1 MFASILL
8 KLNLLFKKMTLP
20 AFLQAIGL
28 TIVCFFTPIYGLL
41 AIIFV
46 LTFMDTCFGVYS
58 AYKRGEKI
66 ESNKL
71 FNFVVKTFFYQAT
84 IILAFLIDKF
94 VFGVTFPYV
103 AIPYLLAKAACIF
116 WSWVELK
123 SMDETNIKMG
133 GKPFEK
139 RLKEMLNFFKSLK
152 TDIKGITEDKKDE
165 DK

>member
-1 MFASILL
+1 MYAIILTKL
-8 KLNLLFKKMTLP
+8 KLLLKKMTLT

-28 TIVCFFTPIYGLL
+28 TLICFFAPIGGLM
-41 AIIFV
+41 AIILL

-84 IILAFLIDKF
+84 IILGFLIDKF
-94 VFGVTFPYV
+94 VFGVTFPYL

-139 RLKEMLNFFKSLK
+139 RIKEMLRFLKGLK

-165 DK
+165 NK